1 MMTDKLAAAR
11 ARIDALDKK
20 LAALLARR
28 FALAAPLRSLKGR
41 ASDRAR
47 ERQVIR
53 NARHNAG
60 EPAFRAAAAAVFS
73 EIIRQ
78 SKKLQPSK

>member
-1 MMTDKLAAAR
+1 MMTDKLSAAR
-11 ARIDALDKK
+11 AKIDVLDKK
-20 LAALLARR
+20 LAVLLARR
-28 FALAAPLRSLKGR
+28 FTLAAPLKELKNR
-41 ASDRAR
+41 ATDLAR

-60 EPAFRAAAAAVFS
+60 KPAFRAGAAAVFS

-78 SKKLQPSK
+78 SKKLQSSK